1 MKTIA
6 LLILVCTSTMAL
18 HVHADAY
25 RWIDEKG
32 NVHFGD
38 RPPDKSAAEDIS
50 AQIDQQN
57 VDESSATTKKL
68 LEQQERRD
76 AAIKTEQNQL
86 DARGGDQGEQ
96 RRKACKE
103 ARRRLKILKGRV
115 VFYDND
121 GREIEVTEKEREARA
136 TSVERQIA
144 ARCD

>member
-1 MKTIA
+1 MKTIV
-6 LLILVCTSTMAL
+6 LLILVCATTMAL

-25 RWIDEKG
+25 RWVDDKG

-57 VDESSATTKKL
+57 VDESSATTNKL
-68 LEQQERRD
+68 LEQQDRRD

-86 DARGGDQGEQ
+86 NARGGNQQEQ

-103 ARRRLKILKGRV
+103 ARRQLKILKGRV
-115 VFYDND
+115 VFFDND
-121 GREIEVTEKEREARA
+121 GREIEVTEKERDAQAASLEQL
-136 TSVERQIA
+136 VA